1 MDYDKESLAD
11 LLDYMEKTVCN
22 VLSYTYAV
30 SLMENEMSLV
40 FWELGSVSSRSYE
53 LPPAFL
59 KK

>member
-40 FWELGSVSSRSYE
+40 F
-53 LPPAFL
+53 
-59 KK
+59 